1 MFHDQNL
8 YGRAMSIRMDKYEPE
23 EMPEVLPSKLPSG
36 LESIGKGLGIG
47 GQPLNIGKSLS
58 NASLGTQ
65 QSATAVL
72 AQSQPTLTAQQTV
85 AAPVAA
91 QPQMNSYSLSSLTSA
106 LGQQNV
112 GLNPTLSSLSSLSTP
127 QVNQATLSSFGLH
140 NLNAS
145 NLSNLSSLGNQNLT
159 QLANTA
165 QNVLQNVALSSN
177 SLGNPSLGNPSLG
190 QLTSAAGQA
199 TSSLFSSYDRDSYQ
213 SDKFRNGG
221 VSSIA
226 SSQSLQSAGSDKIL
240 VRNLPASFS
249 LQNIKDRFREFGEV
263 RHVSPL
269 NRNMALVVYTNYN
282 DAASA
287 VAMMNGLRIND
298 KVLEVSFHC
307 NGGY

>member
-58 NASLGTQ
+58 TSSLG
-65 QSATAVL
+65 
-72 AQSQPTLTAQQTV
+72 SQPSASGVLTQSNPTLAAAQTV

-91 QPQMNSYSLSSLTSA
+91 QPQLNSYSLSGLTSA

-112 GLNPTLSSLSSLSTP
+112 GLNPTLSSLSTP

-140 NLNAS
+140 NLNA
-145 NLSNLSSLGNQNLT
+145 SNLSSLGNQNLT

-177 SLGNPSLGNPSLG
+177 SLNSSLG
-190 QLTSAAGQA
+190 QLTSAA
-199 TSSLFSSYDRDSYQ
+199 
-213 SDKFRNGG
+213 
-221 VSSIA
+221 
-226 SSQSLQSAGSDKIL
+226 
-240 VRNLPASFS
+240 
-249 LQNIKDRFREFGEV
+249 
-263 RHVSPL
+263 
-269 NRNMALVVYTNYN
+269 
-282 DAASA
+282 AA
-287 VAMMNGLRIND
+287 V
-298 KVLEVSFHC
+298 K
-307 NGGY
+307 

>member
-1 MFHDQNL
+1 
-8 YGRAMSIRMDKYEPE
+8 MSIRMDKYEPE

-65 QSATAVL
+65 QQASAVL
-72 AQSQPTLTAQQTV
+72 AQSQPTLAAQQPVT
-85 AAPVAA
+85 APVAA
-91 QPQMNSYSLSSLTSA
+91 QPQMNSYSLSGLTSA

-112 GLNPTLSSLSSLSTP
+112 GLNPTLSSLSTP

-140 NLNAS
+140 NLNA
-145 NLSNLSSLGNQNLT
+145 SNLSSLGNQNLT

-177 SLGNPSLGNPSLG
+177 SLGNASLG
-190 QLTSAAGQA
+190 QLSSVAAGGQT

-226 SSQSLQSAGSDKIL
+226 ASSQPLQSAGTDKIL

-269 NRNMALVVYTNYN
+269 NRNMALVVYSNYN
-282 DAASA
+282 DAANA
-287 VAMMNGLRIND
+287 VAMMNGLRVMD
-298 KVLEVSFHC
+298 KVLEVSFHY
-307 NGGY
+307 GSY